1 LILRTEGLVRHV
13 ERALYGTLS
22 LKTISGLMR
31 QLSALNRL
39 LGGYTL
45 SVPVGGLG
53 LDEAPAGPASD
64 LFSPRPGGRR
74 DRVGGRRD
82 SDAHF
87 AREPHPYSGERGWI
101 RGFGPEM
108 SRPHRGDER
117 PEVKEMI
124 QDQVHV
130 TRTASPQAGPLA
142 APETQ
147 AVDVG
152 GADETGADRAGTEV
166 REGALRPRVQA
177 RSSEVETSR
186 IMGRIPGQV
195 HLVAT
200 SLPRAGSVTT
210 PEGQPVGVGGADG
223 ESVGHSRSRVREA
236 APQLRVHVRRASAPA
251 VHGVRLRGGEA
262 EPSAAAAS
270 AETQRQENRPSGAAA
285 IDQRPGATLSGGFG
299 ARRAVDT
306 HAHSLSRRGVG
317 LLPVRQA
324 QGGPVRQAQ
333 GGPVRQAQGRP
344 RPARAG
350 LQAHTPQ
357 PEPVQS
363 ELEKLSAW
371 LARSTQTDPAVHPSP
386 PGPFDRLRAGT
397 FGVPAGPDWPERLE
411 RSPSQAAASE
421 RHEGG
426 LMCLEDETTLASVDK
441 DLSRL
446 AEQIERLLR
455 DEARRHGI
463 TL

>member
-1 LILRTEGLVRHV
+1 MQRPELILRTEGLVRHV

-31 QLSALNRL
+31 QLSALSRL

-45 SVPVGGLG
+45 SVPIGGLG
-53 LDEAPAGPASD
+53 FDEPPAGPASD
-64 LFSPRPGGRR
+64 LFL
-74 DRVGGRRD
+74 
-82 SDAHF
+82 
-87 AREPHPYSGERGWI
+87 
-101 RGFGPEM
+101 M
-108 SRPHRGDER
+108 
-117 PEVKEMI
+117 
-124 QDQVHV
+124 
-130 TRTASPQAGPLA
+130 TTASPQAGPLA

-147 AVDVG
+147 AVNVG
-152 GADETGADRAGTEV
+152 GADERGAGRAGPEV

-177 RSSEVETSR
+177 RSLEIETSR
-186 IMGRIPGQV
+186 VMGRIPGQV
-195 HLVAT
+195 HLVAA
-200 SLPRAGSVTT
+200 SSPRTGSVTA
-210 PEGQPVGVGGADG
+210 PEGQPAGVEGSDG

-236 APQLRVHVRRASAPA
+236 APQLRVQVRRARAPV

-262 EPSAAAAS
+262 EPSGAAAS
-270 AETQRQENRPSGAAA
+270 AATQRQEGRPSGAAA
-285 IDQRPGATLSGGFG
+285 TDQRPGTTLSGGFG

-306 HAHSLSRRGVG
+306 RAHSLSRRGIG

-324 QGGPVRQAQ
+324 QGRPVRQAQ
-333 GGPVRQAQGRP
+333 GKP

-357 PEPVQS
+357 PESVQS

-386 PGPFDRLRAGT
+386 PGPF
-397 FGVPAGPDWPERLE
+397 GVPAGPDWPERLE

-421 RHEGG
+421 RHEGS
-426 LMCLEDETTLASVDK
+426 LMRQEDETTLASVDK